1 MAVPTL
7 TPSSET
13 SSVILTST
21 GSIAITGNGAGNT
34 THYPFGIYAD
44 PDSDLYDTNFVNG
57 ASDQVAYAFK
67 KLGGDVLDIE
77 LTVGNIYAS
86 YEEAVLEYSYI
97 VNVHHSKNILH
108 SSLGATTGTFDSD
121 GQRTD
126 ASKADSVEL
135 KYPKYKFGYSK
146 KIMDQTSTEVGLGG
160 TVPIYSASFN
170 TTSSEQ
176 DYDLQAIISSSAA
189 SDNSLMFYN
198 KVGNKK
204 ISIRNVFYKT
214 PHAMW
219 RFYGYY
225 GGMNSVGNL
234 STYGMYADDST
245 YEVIPP
251 WHNKAQ
257 AMAYEDAIYTRNS
270 HYSYEIKNNK
280 LRIFPANTSAS
291 PKKIWVYFSVEDDP
305 WDDQDDRQDGV
316 AGVNNMNTLPLAN
329 LPFKNINSVGKQW
342 IRRFA
347 LALSKETLGQI
358 RSKFGQIPIPGNNV
372 QLNGDKLISEAREE
386 QKTLR
391 EELQKVLDEL
401 TYEKITELQKNMVTN
416 TQEAARAYPYFIYVG

>member
-1 MAVPTL
+1 
-7 TPSSET
+7 
-13 SSVILTST
+13 
-21 GSIAITGNGAGNT
+21 
-34 THYPFGIYAD
+34 
-44 PDSDLYDTNFVNG
+44 
-57 ASDQVAYAFK
+57 
-67 KLGGDVLDIE
+67 
-77 LTVGNIYAS
+77 
-86 YEEAVLEYSYI
+86 
-97 VNVHHSKNILH
+97 
-108 SSLGATTGTFDSD
+108 
-121 GQRTD
+121 
-126 ASKADSVEL
+126 
-135 KYPKYKFGYSK
+135 
-146 KIMDQTSTEVGLGG
+146 
-160 TVPIYSASFN
+160 
-170 TTSSEQ
+170 
-176 DYDLQAIISSSAA
+176 
-189 SDNSLMFYN
+189 
-198 KVGNKK
+198 
-204 ISIRNVFYKT
+204 
-214 PHAMW
+214 MW

-225 GGMNSVGNL
+225 GGMNTVGNM
-234 STYGMYADDST
+234 STYGMYSDDST

-280 LRIFPANTSAS
+280 LRIYPQSTSVS
-291 PKKIWVYFSVEDDP
+291 PLKMWIYFSAEEDP
-305 WDDQDDRQDGV
+305 WTEQEDRKDGV

-329 LPFKNINSVGKQW
+329 LPFQNINSVGKQW